1 MAETYEYLSD
11 EDKNNIIV
19 NHIRN
24 LEYSMFN
31 NEVSIL
37 AIQDGGVSDSE
48 SVTRMQQ
55 ENVDIKAKISALK
68 ALLS

>member
-1 MAETYEYLSD
+1 MAETYEYLND
-11 EDKNNIIV
+11 EDKNNIII

-31 NEVSIL
+31 NEVSII

-48 SVTRMQQ
+48 NVTRMQA
-55 ENVDIKAKISALK
+55 ENEDIKSKISALK

>member
-1 MAETYEYLSD
+1 MAETYEYLND
-11 EDKNNIIV
+11 EDKDNIVI

-31 NEVSIL
+31 NEVSII

-55 ENVDIKAKISALK
+55 EITDIKAKISALK

>member
-1 MAETYEYLSD
+1 MAETYEYLND
-11 EDKNNIIV
+11 EDKDNIII

-31 NEVSIL
+31 NEVSII
-37 AIQDGGVSDSE
+37 AIQDGGVSDSV

-55 ENVDIKAKISALK
+55 ENTDIKAKISALK

>member
-1 MAETYEYLSD
+1 MPETYEYLND
-11 EDKNNIIV
+11 EDKDNIII

-31 NEVSIL
+31 NEVSII
-37 AIQDGGVSDSE
+37 AIQDGGVSDAD
-48 SVTRMQQ
+48 SVARMQQ
-55 ENVDIKAKISALK
+55 EIDDIKAKISALK

>member
-1 MAETYEYLSD
+1 MAETYEYLND
-11 EDKNNIIV
+11 EDKDNIII

-31 NEVSIL
+31 NEVSII

-55 ENVDIKAKISALK
+55 ENTDIKAKISALK